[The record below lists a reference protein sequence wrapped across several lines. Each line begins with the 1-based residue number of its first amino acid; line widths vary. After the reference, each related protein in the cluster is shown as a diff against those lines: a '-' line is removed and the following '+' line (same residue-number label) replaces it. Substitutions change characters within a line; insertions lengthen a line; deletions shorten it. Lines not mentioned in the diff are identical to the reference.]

1 MNNQPRSPTGI
12 ALIILTLITG
22 LALGW
27 LLRDTLGGPAA
38 QGIAPTPQPTTD
50 DRRPTTIASIVTPIP
65 SLAPVPQPTT
75 DDRRPTTID
84 SIATPP
90 SSLSPAPAFP
100 TPSAQPPTPNP
111 QAPSPEIAGYIG
123 HVVAAGETLATIAKQ
138 AGSTP
143 DLIARYNLLAG
154 EPGPGRALIVPRLA
168 GRAATLASEPLL
180 VTRGRADKPW
190 VALTLDA
197 GASAAPTPR
206 MLTALRERQIRITFF
221 LTGQWI
227 KENPDLARQIAADG
241 HEIANHTFTHR
252 DLTRF
257 GDAAL
262 RKELADTEALLK
274 ETAGVSSRPLFRPPY
289 GAYDEQVLRAVV
301 GQGYL
306 PIYWTLDSLDSVGEP
321 KTPEFLLERITR
333 KLTPEQLRGAIILA
347 HCGSDATADAL
358 PKILDRFAEMGFEVK
373 KVSEVLGA

>member
-1 MNNQPRSPTGI
+1 
-12 ALIILTLITG
+12 
-22 LALGW
+22 
-27 LLRDTLGGPAA
+27 
-38 QGIAPTPQPTTD
+38 
-50 DRRPTTIASIVTPIP
+50 
-65 SLAPVPQPTT
+65 
-75 DDRRPTTID
+75 
-84 SIATPP
+84 
-90 SSLSPAPAFP
+90 
-100 TPSAQPPTPNP
+100 
-111 QAPSPEIAGYIG
+111 
-123 HVVAAGETLATIAKQ
+123 LATIAKA

-154 EPGPGRALIVPRLA
+154 EPAAGRALIVPQLA
-168 GRAATLASEPLL
+168 GQDATLASQPLL
-180 VTRGRADKPW
+180 VQRGRTDKAW

-206 MLTALRERQIRITFF
+206 MLKALRDRHITITFF

-227 KENPDLARQIAADG
+227 KDNPDLARQIAADG

-252 DLTRF
+252 DLTRL

-262 RKELADTEALLK
+262 RKELVDTEALLK

-289 GAYDEQVLRAVV
+289 GAYNESVLHAVV

-321 KTPEFLLERITR
+321 KTPEFLLERVTR
-333 KLTPEQLRGAIILA
+333 KLAPEQLRGAIILA
-347 HCGSDATADAL
+347 HCGSEATADAL

-373 KVSEVLGA
+373 KVSEVLGVSG

>member
-1 MNNQPRSPTGI
+1 MNNQPRAAIHKTS
-12 ALIILTLITG
+12 LLLILTTLLAG

-27 LLRDTLGGPAA
+27 LLRDTLGGRDA
-38 QGIAPTPQPTTD
+38 QGLAPTAQPTPDARRPTPDARRPTLDARRPTPD
-50 DRRPTTIASIVTPIP
+50 DRRPTPIDVIATVIP
-65 SLAPVPQPTT
+65 S
-75 DDRRPTTID
+75 
-84 SIATPP
+84 
-90 SSLSPAPAFP
+90 
-100 TPSAQPPTPNP
+100 
-111 QAPSPEIAGYIG
+111 QAPSPQPSAPSPRPSVPSPQPLAPEIVGYIG
-123 HVVAAGETLATIAKQ
+123 HVVTSGETLATIARQ

-168 GRAATLASEPLL
+168 GRDTALASEPLL
-180 VTRGRADKPW
+180 VTRGRAGKPW

-197 GASAAPTPR
+197 GASAVPTSR
-206 MLTALRERQIRITFF
+206 MLKALRERHIRITFF

-227 KENPDLARQIAADG
+227 KDNPDLVRQIAADG

-252 DLTRF
+252 DLTRL

-321 KTPEFLLERITR
+321 KTPEFLLERVTR

>member
-1 MNNQPRSPTGI
+1 MGNQPRPPTAI

-22 LALGW
+22 IALGW
-27 LLRDTLGGPAA
+27 LLRDTIGSSAA
-38 QGIAPTPQPTTD
+38 QGVAPTPQPPPPSPSLRAGTD
-50 DRRPTTIASIVTPIP
+50 HRPPTTHSI
-65 SLAPVPQPTT
+65 TT
-75 DDRRPTTID
+75 LSP
-84 SIATPP
+84 
-90 SSLSPAPAFP
+90 SLSPIP
-100 TPSAQPPTPNP
+100 QPPTPAASIATSILP
-111 QAPSPEIAGYIG
+111 LTPDAQPATPSPRPRTPEIASYIG
-123 HVVAAGETLATIAKQ
+123 HVVAPGETLATIAKQ

-143 DLIARYNLLAG
+143 ALIAHYNLLAG
-154 EPGPGRALIVPRLA
+154 EARPGRALIVPRLA
-168 GRAATLASEPLL
+168 GRDATLTSEPLL
-180 VTRGRADKPW
+180 IQRGRADKPW

-206 MLTALRERQIRITFF
+206 MLKALRERHITITFF

-252 DLTRF
+252 DLTRL

-262 RKELADTEALLK
+262 RKELSDTEDLLE

-321 KTPEFLLERITR
+321 KTPEFLLERVTH
-333 KLTPEQLRGAIILA
+333 KLTPQQLRGAIILA
-347 HCGSDATADAL
+347 HCGSDATAEAL

-373 KVSEVLGA
+373 KVSEVLGE

>member
-1 MNNQPRSPTGI
+1 M
-12 ALIILTLITG
+12 
-22 LALGW
+22 
-27 LLRDTLGGPAA
+27 
-38 QGIAPTPQPTTD
+38 
-50 DRRPTTIASIVTPIP
+50 
-65 SLAPVPQPTT
+65 
-75 DDRRPTTID
+75 
-84 SIATPP
+84 
-90 SSLSPAPAFP
+90 
-100 TPSAQPPTPNP
+100 
-111 QAPSPEIAGYIG
+111 
-123 HVVAAGETLATIAKQ
+123 
-138 AGSTP
+138 
-143 DLIARYNLLAG
+143 
-154 EPGPGRALIVPRLA
+154 PGRALIVPQLA
-168 GRAATLASEPLL
+168 GRDATLASEPLL
-180 VTRGRADKPW
+180 VTRGRVDKPW

-206 MLTALRERQIRITFF
+206 MLKALRERHITITFF

-227 KENPDLARQIAADG
+227 KDNPDLARQIAADG

-252 DLTRF
+252 DLTRL
-257 GDAAL
+257 GEAAL
-262 RKELADTEALLK
+262 RKELADTETLLK

-321 KTPEFLLERITR
+321 KTPEFLLERVTG

-358 PKILDRFAEMGFEVK
+358 PEILDRFAEMGFEVK